1 MVLLTVSCPSRFV
14 QRMSEGLSEVALV
27 RAWIHLALEKKLLSK
42 HLKELLSDQ
51 ELLRQEP
58 SNL

>member
-1 MVLLTVSCPSRFV
+1 
-14 QRMSEGLSEVALV
+14 MSEGLSEVALV
-27 RAWIHLALEKKLLSK
+27 RAWIQLALEKKLLSK

-58 SNL
+58 STSAP